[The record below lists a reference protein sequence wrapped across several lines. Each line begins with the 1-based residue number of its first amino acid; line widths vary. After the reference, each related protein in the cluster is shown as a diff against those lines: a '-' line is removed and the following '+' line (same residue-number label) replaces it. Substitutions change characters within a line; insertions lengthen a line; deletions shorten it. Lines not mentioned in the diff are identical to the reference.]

1 MDTHCVDGAVWDA
14 EGGID
19 IVPDARCVTGP
30 VDDGCGVGARQR
42 PSDTSRGFW
51 PLWILH
57 HRNQIL
63 QIRRSLDRGVYVC

>member
-1 MDTHCVDGAVWDA
+1 MDTHCVDGAEWDA

-42 PSDTSRGFW
+42 PGDTSRGFW
-51 PLWILH
+51 PEEELCGLFITETK
-57 HRNQIL
+57 
-63 QIRRSLDRGVYVC
+63 SCK